1 MEARSKKLRDNVLKN
16 LIMLYTHE
24 HDELKGYEV
33 LEYKAKDNT
42 GNIIITAILKK
53 IGSSTELKAIKL
65 DLKIL
70 KSLLIDVVI
79 NELWRP
85 LLEWECE
92 LPNR

>member
-1 MEARSKKLRDNVLKN
+1 MEARSKELRNKVLKS

-24 HDELKGYEV
+24 HDELKGYEL
-33 LEYKAKDNT
+33 LEYKVQDNT
-42 GNIIITAILKK
+42 GNISITAMLKK
-53 IGSSTELKAIKL
+53 IGGSELKAITL

-85 LLEWECE
+85 LLEWDFK
-92 LPNR
+92 NG